1 MKSPNLTIFNRT
13 QKRESVINL
22 GGFRKMDDLLGL
34 LKVKVRRG
42 INLAVRDAVTSDP
55 YVVVSMGRQ
64 VSLFL

>member
-1 MKSPNLTIFNRT
+1 
-13 QKRESVINL
+13 
-22 GGFRKMDDLLGL
+22 MDDLLGL